1 MNFAITPE
9 QLRARRC
16 PRVRAAAALTALLA
30 MAALTLASAPVQA
43 QTPPPDTPSS
53 VTVTR
58 ADGSLTAS
66 WPAAANATGY
76 HITYSSDGGGSWS
89 LGAYDHAGTSITISS
104 VTNSDT
110 YIVAVRALNSSGGSG
125 WRNSAPAGP
134 FAQTPPPDT
143 PSSVT
148 VTRADGSLT
157 ASWPAA
163 ANATGYHIT
172 YSSDGGGSWSLGAYD
187 HAGTSITISSVTN
200 SDTYIVAVRALN
212 SSGGSGWR
220 NSAPAGPFAQTP
232 PPDTPSSVTVTRA
245 DGSLT
250 ASWPAAANATGY
262 HITYSSDGGGSWSL
276 GAYDHAGTSITISS
290 VTNSDTYIVAVRA
303 LNSSGGSGWRNS
315 APAGPFVPPPPTS
328 TTLPPEAPDAPDAPT
343 LTAGVAQLAV
353 TWDAPADNG
362 AAITGYHVIYRR
374 GSTEEC
380 IKNWIETRGDWPEE
394 WPRWWCGSPHQWYEV
409 PHDGTGTSATVTG
422 LDHRYWYTVIVTAS
436 NSVGWSDWSEE
447 SAAKPDAAPPGKPD
461 APTVEAEKGEF
472 GVWLRVDY
480 KAVPWTGARVHT
492 WGFRYRDK
500 TTTTWQYETRNATV
514 YTDASITNV
523 VGSTTYEVQ
532 VRAANAKGWGPWSDS
547 GEATTAPFG

>member
-1 MNFAITPE
+1 MNPVTTPE
-9 QLRARRC
+9 PFWTRRH
-16 PRVRAAAALTALLA
+16 PSARAAAALTGLMAL
-30 MAALTLASAPVQA
+30 AALTFASTPVQA

-58 ADGSLTAS
+58 ADGTLTAS

-76 HITYSSDGGGSWS
+76 HITYSSNGGASWS
-89 LGAYDHAGTSITISS
+89 LGAYDHAPTSITISP

-148 VTRADGSLT
+148 VTRADGTLT
-157 ASWPAA
+157 ATWPAA

-172 YSSDGGGSWSLGAYD
+172 YSSNGGASWSLGAYD
-187 HAGTSITISSVTN
+187 HAPTSITIS
-200 SDTYIVAVRALN
+200 
-212 SSGGSGWR
+212 
-220 NSAPAGPFAQTP
+220 P
-232 PPDTPSSVTVTRA
+232 
-245 DGSLT
+245 
-250 ASWPAAANATGY
+250 
-262 HITYSSDGGGSWSL
+262 
-276 GAYDHAGTSITISS
+276 

-315 APAGPFVPPPPTS
+315 APAGPFVPPPPTTS
-328 TTLPPEAPDAPDAPT
+328 PPEVPDAPEAPT

-362 AAITGYHVIYRR
+362 ADITGYYVIYRR

-380 IKNWIETRGDWPEE
+380 IKNWIETRGEWPDE

-447 SAAKPDAAPPGKPD
+447 SAAKPDAAPPGKPE
-461 APTVEAEKGEF
+461 APTVTAKKGEF

-480 KAVPWTGARVHT
+480 KAVPWTGAHVHT
-492 WGFRYRDK
+492 WGFRYRD
-500 TTTTWQYETRNATV
+500 TTKTTWQHETRNATV
-514 YTDASITNV
+514 YTDAAITNV